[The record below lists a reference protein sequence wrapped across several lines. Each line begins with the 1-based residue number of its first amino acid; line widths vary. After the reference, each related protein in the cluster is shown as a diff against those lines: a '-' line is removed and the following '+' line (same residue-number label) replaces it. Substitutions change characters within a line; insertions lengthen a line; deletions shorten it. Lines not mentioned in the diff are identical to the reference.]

1 MSQSPAGIFNPVEP
15 GELGPAAPLYF
26 SALTAPER
34 AIAWMATLNLDAVS
48 TTTVLEQPWVAGVFC
63 AAVGVEE
70 RSTTTLAR
78 SQVRYATKPL
88 ITSSADTPAH
98 TPIEPRLAP
107 FDLTRALQFES
118 GGMVS
123 PIAESAIGT
132 LILANA
138 DGALDALDDDVA
150 VVGREIEVSVAAM
163 TGDTVVG
170 STIWDV
176 LATEDGFTIGVGDGS
191 DLATGDGGAS
201 SVLDGFGS
209 VYKGV
214 VEAIG
219 WDRGAAQVTVRD
231 FRLKMQQ
238 PVQRSTY
245 NGLGGIDGTPEL
257 TGVTKPKAFGRCRN
271 VRPVLLDA
279 ARLIYQVHD
288 GEMRAIDAVYDMG
301 VALAARPRVSTYA
314 DLAALEPA
322 NEESEGDFPL
332 GSFVPCPA
340 AGCFRLAGT
349 PAGAVT
355 ADVRGAGGADTL
367 RELFSDGT
375 MWTDGTGFRSAALLL
390 YSRTA
395 GAVISRLL
403 VDSSFTDAEISLSQI
418 AQMDRERPR
427 EVGVYLAAGG
437 QRTVED
443 VVGLCARSM
452 GCVLIRSND
461 GRYQLRD
468 LVPPRET
475 PVLPIAVDQ
484 QDQFKLLR
492 KALPYR
498 QPWSDVDIVYNR
510 NWSPLGDSDLAG
522 AVPADRRNALTRD
535 VLVTRVTD
543 AELAAVYPDRA
554 PLRIETALTSDGDA
568 LALGRQ
574 LLDFHSRGRR
584 MFSVPIR
591 GIGYRLELMDTVR
604 LTAPRFSLDDGKD
617 VMIVGIRENG
627 ASLAT
632 DLELFG

>member
-15 GELGPAAPLYF
+15 GEIGPAAPLYF

-34 AIAWMATLNLDAVS
+34 DIAWMVTLNLDAVS
-48 TTTVLEQPWVAGVFC
+48 TTTALEQPWVAGVFNS
-63 AAVGVEE
+63 VGVEE
-70 RSTTTLAR
+70 RSTTTLTR
-78 SQVRYATKPL
+78 SQARYATKPL
-88 ITSSADTPAH
+88 ITSAADTPAN
-98 TPIEPRLAP
+98 TAIEPRLSLR
-107 FDLTRALQFES
+107 DLTRALQFEG

-132 LILANA
+132 LFLANA
-138 DGALDALDDDVA
+138 DGALDDLDDNVA
-150 VVGREIEVSVAAM
+150 VVGREIEVAAAAM

-176 LATEDGFTIGVGDGS
+176 LATEDGYTINTGDGS
-191 DLATGDGGAS
+191 DLATGDGGSA
-201 SVLDGFGS
+201 SVLDGFGR
-209 VYKGV
+209 VYSGV

-219 WDRGAAQVTVRD
+219 WDRGAAEITVRD

-238 PVQRSTY
+238 PVQRVTY

-257 TGVTKPKAFGRCRN
+257 TGVSKPIALGRCRN

-279 ARLIYQVHD
+279 ARLIYQVHA
-288 GEMRAIDAVYDMG
+288 GEMREIDAVYDMG
-301 VALAARPRVSTYA
+301 VALEPRPRVASYA
-314 DLAALEPA
+314 ALAALEPPS
-322 NEESEGDFPL
+322 EEGDGDFPL

-367 RELFSDGT
+367 RELFTDGT
-375 MWTDGTGFRSAALLL
+375 SFTDGTGFRSAALLL

-403 VDSSFTDAEISLSQI
+403 VSSGFTDDEISLAQI
-418 AQMDRERPR
+418 AQMDRSRPY
-427 EVGVYLAAGG
+427 EVGIYLAAGG
-437 QRTVED
+437 QRMVED

-452 GCVLIRSND
+452 GCVLIRSTD

-475 PVLPIAVDQ
+475 PVLPITLDQ
-484 QDQFKLLR
+484 QDQGKLMR
-492 KALPYR
+492 HSLPYR
-498 QPWSDVDIVYNR
+498 QPWSDVDVVYNR

-522 AVPADRRNALTRD
+522 AVPVERRNFLTRD

-543 AELAAVYPDRA
+543 AELATVYPDRA

-574 LLDFHSRGRR
+574 LLDFYTRGRR

-591 GIGYRLELMDTVR
+591 GVGYRLELMDTVR
-604 LTAPRFSLDDGKD
+604 LTAPRFGLDDGKD

-627 ASLAT
+627 ASRAT